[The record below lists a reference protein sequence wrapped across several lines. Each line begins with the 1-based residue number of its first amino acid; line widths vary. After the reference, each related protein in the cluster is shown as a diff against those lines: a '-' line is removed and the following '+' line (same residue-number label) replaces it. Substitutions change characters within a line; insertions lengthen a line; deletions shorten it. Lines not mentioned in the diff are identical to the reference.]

1 MPEYEPT
8 LALDLERTMQLR
20 NRLPPSPRY
29 ATATYREEVDSS
41 LQVTG
46 FRHLKARAG
55 RDPDA
60 ILQPLGTPYSVNA
73 DELHRA
79 S

>member
-20 NRLPPSPRY
+20 NRLPPSLRY
-29 ATATYREEVDSS
+29 ATASYREEVDSP

-46 FRHLKARAG
+46 CRHLKARTG
-55 RDPDA
+55 CDPDA
-60 ILQPLGTPYSVNA
+60 LLQPLGTPYSVNA
-73 DELHRA
+73 DKLHRT